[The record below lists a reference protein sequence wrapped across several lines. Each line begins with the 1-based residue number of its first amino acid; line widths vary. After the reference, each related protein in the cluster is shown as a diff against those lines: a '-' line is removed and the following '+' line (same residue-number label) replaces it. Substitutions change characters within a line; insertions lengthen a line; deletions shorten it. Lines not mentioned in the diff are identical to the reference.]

1 MRNKLGNL
9 CMLLGAALV
18 FCALT
23 LFSYN
28 QREASAA
35 EQSVQVLLPQVQQ
48 QIQKRQEVS
57 AVLPGTPA
65 ELLTPEDVQMTEV
78 VIDGYAYIGYLSIP
92 ALALELPVMSQWDYE
107 RLKTAPCRYAGSTK
121 SDDLVLLA
129 HNYAKHFGTL
139 KNLVPGDAVYFT
151 DMDEEISRYE
161 VVLVEI
167 LPPEAVEEMVA
178 GEYDLTLVTCTYGG
192 ENRVTIRCDRVK
204 D

>member
-1 MRNKLGNL
+1 MRNKLGDL

-23 LFSYN
+23 LFLYN

-35 EQSVQVLLPQVQQ
+35 EQSARDRLIRLQEQLQE
-48 QIQKRQEVS
+48 RQEVG
-57 AVLPGTPA
+57 AVLPETPA
-65 ELLTPEDVQMTEV
+65 ELLTPEDIQMTEV

-92 ALALELPVMSQWDYE
+92 ALDLELPVMSQWDYE

-161 VVLVEI
+161 VVLMEI

-178 GEYDLTLVTCTYGG
+178 GEYDLTLFTCTYGG
-192 ENRVTIRCDRVK
+192 ENRVTVRCDQVK

>member
-1 MRNKLGNL
+1 MRNKLGDL

-23 LFSYN
+23 LFLYN

-35 EQSVQVLLPQVQQ
+35 EQSARDRLIRLQEQLQE
-48 QIQKRQEVS
+48 RQEVG
-57 AVLPGTPA
+57 AVLPEKPA
-65 ELLTPEDVQMTEV
+65 ELLTPEDIQMTEV

-92 ALALELPVMSQWDYE
+92 ALDLELPVMSQWDYE

-129 HNYAKHFGTL
+129 HNYSKHFGTL
-139 KNLVPGDAVYFT
+139 KNLVPGDAVYLT

-161 VVLVEI
+161 VVLMEI

-178 GEYDLTLVTCTYGG
+178 GEYDLTLFTCTYGG
-192 ENRVTIRCDRVK
+192 ENRVTVRCDRVK